1 MCHEVLRLDREI
13 LALFAALTFLR
24 ALFVR
29 INPGFIEILHVDDD
43 GSVLVDLIL
52 LVTLG
57 FEWLVGPLDPALLKG
72 LALSQAKDCIL
83 NGAFL

>member
-1 MCHEVLRLDREI
+1 MCHQVLRLDREI
-13 LALFAALTFLR
+13 LALFAALLR
-24 ALFVR
+24 ALVLR

-72 LALSQAKDCIL
+72 LALSQAEDCIL